1 MVREKCPSL
10 LFLSPQMRK
19 RARKEFKKMT
29 KKHQKLAWGMKILS
43 EEMLK
48 EAKRDNHSK
57 R

>member
-1 MVREKCPSL
+1 MARVKCPSL

-19 RARKEFKKMT
+19 RARKEFKKMET
-29 KKHQKLAWGMKILS
+29 KHQKLAWGMKILT

-48 EAKRDNHSK
+48 EAKRDNHTK